1 MSPRRPFCPRSQPTE
16 VSSSPS
22 RARTC
27 NANGPAYLISSV
39 GSSVTTTRP
48 GRLDSCASMRGRKF
62 WPRPACGCAEGS
74 MHLTTRSSFKC
85 STLGTVCPSSVY
97 NPRGTPA
104 VLPCIFGCACTST
117 EWCSL
122 PFHGC
127 MLRAVH
133 EHDIVFDLGASA
145 ENDVFFH
152 DRTIQA
158 GSVDAAHQARSTV
171 TRMACVLWTR
181 LHVFEYVFLEAGD
194 TCHTHAPKRRL
205 GSKRR

>member
-1 MSPRRPFCPRSQPTE
+1 
-16 VSSSPS
+16 
-22 RARTC
+22 
-27 NANGPAYLISSV
+27 
-39 GSSVTTTRP
+39 
-48 GRLDSCASMRGRKF
+48 
-62 WPRPACGCAEGS
+62 
-74 MHLTTRSSFKC
+74 
-85 STLGTVCPSSVY
+85 
-97 NPRGTPA
+97 
-104 VLPCIFGCACTST
+104 
-117 EWCSL
+117 
-122 PFHGC
+122 

-171 TRMACVLWTR
+171 TRMACVVWTR
-181 LHVFEYVFLEAGD
+181 LHVFEYVFSEAGD